1 VPTPTENL
9 VAHKFQIH
17 LRGIIDLLSKHLYS
31 GPEVFVRELLQNG
44 VDAIRARTQIEA
56 DHAGSL
62 TFELHTPKGKP
73 ATLVVTDDGI
83 GLTEEEVHRF
93 LATIG
98 ESSKRA
104 AEGDRPTDFIGQF
117 GVGILSAFLVSD
129 EIVVISRSARG
140 DSPAVEWRARP
151 DGTYE
156 VRSLAH
162 ELSPGTQVILTSRDD
177 AADFFKYDRLV
188 ELTKHFGG
196 MLPYP
201 VKVTSGK
208 RSEVINERGVP
219 WRQEWSS
226 EKERTRALLSYGREA
241 FGIDFLDAIPLRAKA
256 GDIDGVAYILPHEAN
271 LTARRAHRVYLKN
284 MLLSESADNL
294 LPDWAFFVKAVV
306 NANDLRPTASR
317 ETFYDDDKLA
327 AARAAL
333 GDNLRGYLVQLAEKK
348 PERLEKFI
356 DLHHRALKAL
366 ASEDD
371 EFYRL
376 FIDYLP
382 FETTHGR
389 MTFGE
394 YRRDNETVQFAPTVD
409 QFRQI
414 ARVASAQGKCVINA
428 GYAYDHEL
436 LTKAAE
442 QFDDLAV
449 EEVEASEI
457 VQSFAE
463 LSPTDEERTHL
474 LLSVAEAALKP
485 FRCEPDIKKFKPA
498 ELPALFSTSKNGQ
511 FFRSLEQSREIA
523 DPLWGG
529 VLDQLGKRRQGSSAL
544 SQLCFNFNNPLVAR
558 LVGLKNKSLLR
569 KSVEMLYVQALLL
582 GHQPLSAK
590 EMALLNEGLLSLIE
604 LGVEHEEES

>member
-1 VPTPTENL
+1 VG
-9 VAHKFQIH
+9 HKFQIH

-44 VDAIRARTQIEA
+44 VDAIRARQKL
-56 DHAGSL
+56 DPDFSGSL
-62 TFELHTPKGKP
+62 TLELHTPKAKP
-73 ATLVVTDDGI
+73 ATLVATDDGI
-83 GLTEEEVHRF
+83 GLTEDEVHKF

-98 ESSKRA
+98 ESSKRM

-117 GVGILSAFLVSD
+117 GVGILSCFLVSD
-129 EIVVISRSARG
+129 EIVVISKSAR
-140 DSPAVEWRARP
+140 DCSPAVEWRARP

-156 VRSLAH
+156 VRTLSH
-162 ELSPGTQVILTSRDD
+162 ELSPGTQVILTAREDSDE
-177 AADFFKYDRLV
+177 FFAFDRLS
-188 ELTKHFGG
+188 ELVKHYGG

-201 VKVTSGK
+201 IRVSSGK
-208 RSEVINERGVP
+208 RNEIANERGVP
-219 WRQEWSS
+219 WRQEFAG
-226 EKERTRALLSYGREA
+226 EKERTRALLQFGREA
-241 FGIDFLDAIPLRAKA
+241 FGTDFLDAIPLRAKP
-256 GDIDGVAYILPHEAN
+256 GDLDGVAFILPHEAS

-294 LPDWAFFVKAVV
+294 LPDWAFFIKAVV

-327 AARAAL
+327 AAREAL
-333 GDNLRGYLVQLAEKK
+333 GDCLRGYLVNLAENRPEKL
-348 PERLEKFI
+348 ERLI

-394 YRRDNETVQFAPTVD
+394 YRREHGTLVYAPTVD

-414 ARVASAQGKCVINA
+414 ARVASAQGRCVINA

-436 LTKAAE
+436 LTKAPDV
-442 QFDDLAV
+442 FDDLAV

-457 VQSFAE
+457 VQAFDD
-463 LSPTDEERTHL
+463 LTLDEQESAHL
-474 LLSVAEAALKP
+474 LMTVAETALKP
-485 FRCEPDIKKFKPA
+485 FRCEPELKRFKPN
-498 ELPALFSTSKNGQ
+498 ELPALFSTSKDGR

-529 VLDQLGKRRQGSSAL
+529 VLDQLGKRERRASAH
-544 SQLCFNFNNPLVAR
+544 SQLCFNFDNPLVRR
-558 LVGLKNKSLLR
+558 LVGLKNRALLR
-569 KSVEMLYVQALLL
+569 RSVEMLYVQSLLL
-582 GHQPLSAK
+582 GHQPLNAK
-590 EMALLNEGLLSLIE
+590 ELALLNEGLLALIE
-604 LGVEHEEES
+604 FGVGSEESE